1 MRLLT
6 QPANHTPRHLCETI
20 TTGEKQMARGKSIA
34 VGLAVVAA
42 LGLSACTTG
51 SPTPQTA
58 DGARPAESKVVVEP
72 ADKATGVAPASP
84 LKVSVSGGALGDI
97 RLTGAGGKQLA
108 GKLSDD
114 KSTWTA
120 TEKPDFDAE
129 YTFSGTATGADGKPL
144 PVNSSFRTVKP
155 RVPVTVSPRVTDGGT
170 YGVAQPVWLV
180 FPRPGVRAGERAAV
194 EKAVTVETT
203 PQTEGSWGWIDDE
216 NLVWRPKEYFQPGT
230 RVTVRSGL
238 RGVHFGNGSYGK
250 NDYTVTFTIGR
261 HQLVRA
267 DTDQHRLIVERD
279 GKEFRNYPAS
289 YGRESDPKL
298 VTKNGRYFIMS
309 KHEQYFMKQFEFNA
323 HWALRLSNNG
333 EFIHANP
340 DSVANQGRNNV
351 SHGCANLSM
360 KDAKDYYATALEG
373 DPVVVTGSS
382 IDLAAKGADFWAY
395 PWDKWT
401 ALSAVKR

>member
-1 MRLLT
+1 
-6 QPANHTPRHLCETI
+6 
-20 TTGEKQMARGKSIA
+20 MARAKSIA
-34 VGLAVVAA
+34 IGLAVVAA

-51 SPTPQTA
+51 SPAQQAANVAAP
-58 DGARPAESKVVVEP
+58 PESKVVVEP
-72 ADKATGVAPASP
+72 ADKATGVAPAAP
-84 LKVSVSGGALGDI
+84 LKVSVTGGTLGDI
-97 RLTGAGGKQLA
+97 RLTGAEGKQLA

-129 YTFSGTATGADGKPL
+129 YSFSGTATGSDGKPL

-155 RVPVTVSPRVTDGGT
+155 RVPVTVSPRVTEGGS

-180 FPRPGVRAGERAAV
+180 FPSPGVKSTERAAV
-194 EKAVTVETT
+194 EKAVSVETT
-203 PQTEGSWGWIDDE
+203 PEVEGSWGWIDGE
-216 NLVWRPKEYFQPGT
+216 NLVWRPKEYWQPGT

-238 RGVHFGNGSYGK
+238 RGVHFGNNAYGK
-250 NDYTVTFTIGR
+250 NDFTTNFVIGR

-289 YGRESDPKL
+289 FGRESDPKL
-298 VTKNGRYFIMS
+298 VTRNGRYFIMA
-309 KHEQYFMKQFEFNA
+309 KHEQYYMKQFEFNA
-323 HWALRLSNNG
+323 HWALRMSNHG

-340 DSVANQGRNNV
+340 DSVGSQGRNNV

-382 IDLAAKGADFWAY
+382 IDLPAKGADFWAY
-395 PWDKWT
+395 PWDRWT
-401 ALSAVKR
+401 ALSATKA